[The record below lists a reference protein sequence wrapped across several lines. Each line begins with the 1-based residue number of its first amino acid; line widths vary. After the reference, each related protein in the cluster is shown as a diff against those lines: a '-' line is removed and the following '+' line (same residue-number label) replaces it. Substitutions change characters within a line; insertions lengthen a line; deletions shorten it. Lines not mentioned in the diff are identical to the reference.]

1 MIRFECDYAEGTHP
15 QILERLTQ
23 TNFEQTQGYGEDR
36 HCENAR
42 RIIRRLCESESVDVH
57 FLVGGTQTNMTVISS
72 ILRPH
77 QGVISATTGHINVH
91 ETGAIEAT
99 GHKVLAL
106 PTGNGKLTATQI
118 EQVYHDHWN
127 DVNHEHVVQPGMV
140 YISNPTERGTIYAK
154 HELQAL
160 SDVCRKYNL
169 PLFMDGAR
177 LGYGLAAEGND
188 LTLSDIA
195 ELCDVFYIGGTKVG
209 ALFGEAVVITDE
221 KIKKDF
227 RYLMKQRGGML
238 AKGRLLGIQF
248 EVLFESG
255 LYFEISRHA
264 IEMAMKIR
272 DAFADQKIS
281 FLCDSPT
288 NQQFPIL
295 TQEQIRL
302 LSEKYAFEYWTKI
315 DDERGAV
322 RFCTSWA
329 TREDDVEELVR
340 DIRGKVKG
348 KSKKIAS

>member
-1 MIRFECDYAEGTHP
+1 MIRFECDYAEGAHP
-15 QILERLTQ
+15 QILEWLAQ
-23 TNFEQTQGYGEDR
+23 TNLEQTKGYGEDE

-42 RIIRRLCESESVDVH
+42 RMICRLCGNESIDVH

-106 PTGNGKLTATQI
+106 PAIEGKLTAEQI
-118 EQVYHDHWN
+118 ELAYTEHWS

-140 YISNPTERGTIYAK
+140 YISNPTEGGTIYSK
-154 HELQAL
+154 YELRAL
-160 SDVCRKYNL
+160 SDVCRMHNL

-188 LTLSDIA
+188 LTLVDIA

-209 ALFGEAVVITDE
+209 ALFGEAVVITNE
-221 KIKKDF
+221 KLKKDF
-227 RYLMKQRGGML
+227 RYLIKQRGGML

-248 EVLFESG
+248 EVLFENG
-255 LYFEISRHA
+255 LYFDISRHA
-264 IEMAMKIR
+264 IQMSMKIR
-272 DAFADQKIS
+272 DAFIAQKIS
-281 FLCDSPT
+281 FLCESPT

-295 TQEQIRL
+295 TQEQIGF

-315 DDERGAV
+315 DDKHGAV

-329 TREDDVEELVR
+329 TRKEDVEELVK
-340 DIRGKVKG
+340 DIH
-348 KSKKIAS
+348 SL